1 MTRVYIDMVADL
13 FHIGHLN
20 ILRNA
25 KEFGDEL
32 VVGIHSDRSAE
43 SYKRKPIIS
52 EEDRYQIVAACKYVD
67 ALVKDAPLVVTEDFI
82 RKHRI
87 DLIVKGDDFRE
98 AYSDFYAQPIKM
110 GIMRYVP
117 YTGGIS
123 TTDLIRRIKNDR

>member
-1 MTRVYIDMVADL
+1 M
-13 FHIGHLN
+13 
-20 ILRNA
+20 
-25 KEFGDEL
+25 
-32 VVGIHSDRSAE
+32 
-43 SYKRKPIIS
+43 
-52 EEDRYQIVAACKYVD
+52 
-67 ALVKDAPLVVTEDFI
+67 VTEDFI